1 MPFTL
6 TAPPIVVQGAKSY
19 AEHSGMTL
27 EALVLRYLESVAEAE
42 QRRRWSALEGALW
55 GRFAEGGGGGG

>member
-6 TAPPIVVQGAKSY
+6 TAPPTVVQGAKSY

-27 EALVLRYLESVAEAE
+27 EALVLRYLESVADAE
-42 QRRRWSALEGALW
+42 QRHRWSALEDARGASPH
-55 GRFAEGGGGGG
+55 GNGGG

>member
-6 TAPPIVVQGAKSY
+6 TAPPTVVQGAKSY

-27 EALVLRYLESVAEAE
+27 EALVLRYLESVTEAE
-42 QRRRWSALEGALW
+42 QLRRWSALEGALW
-55 GRFAEGGGGGG
+55 GVPPRAARGGG